1 MLSQCGTG
9 SRRSALRLLT
19 ATESRLRSISQPTRS
34 ALAKSQSQKPN
45 FRLWRKLTHS
55 QSFAVRAVT
64 LYAALFSSTVIRDAL
79 PAESTIVGQDYTTT
93 SIADETLH
101 RVIQV
106 GNRAHNQVY
115 FSFERGGAGC
125 NFSGSA
131 FSFGNLVFARH
142 GINLRLWLT
151 SKDDISVK
159 TLIDEATRE
168 AVGLIQ
174 MPGCVY
180 ELRVQRSMD
189 RQGLRLTSSPTLPS
203 AIHDWED
210 KEVRLRWS
218 EGNTSPGELFFLFA
232 GEPNDVCPERFGN
245 VDVFRNSIDA
255 VARHE
260 LASATTDVFS
270 VKKGHC
276 EYLIKVKQYASS
288 EGGYLLAQKVRDV
301 AAYERRNE

>member
-1 MLSQCGTG
+1 MQFFRDQLLARKSGLRETRYKLA
-9 SRRSALRLLT
+9 SLVNFKRRY
-19 ATESRLRSISQPTRS
+19 
-34 ALAKSQSQKPN
+34 
-45 FRLWRKLTHS
+45 F
-55 QSFAVRAVT
+55 
-64 LYAALFSSTVIRDAL
+64 
-79 PAESTIVGQDYTTT
+79 GQVSY
-93 SIADETLH
+93 
-101 RVIQV
+101 
-106 GNRAHNQVY
+106 
-115 FSFERGGAGC
+115 
-125 NFSGSA
+125 
-131 FSFGNLVFARH
+131 
-142 GINLRLWLT
+142 
-151 SKDDISVK
+151 
-159 TLIDEATRE
+159 DEATRE
-168 AVGLIQ
+168 AVGFIQ

-245 VDVFRNSIDA
+245 VYVFRNSIVAEFSDRFDA
-255 VARHE
+255 VATHE

-288 EGGYLLAQKVRDV
+288 EGG
-301 AAYERRNE
+301 